1 MIVYKRKLEI
11 EDIGNLSN
19 DEELI
24 YYRDEEIAFTVIK
37 VKDKYIARKKGICS
51 NEKIE
56 EKVLNNIGEVIEFSR

>member
-37 VKDKYIARKKGICS
+37 VKDKYMARKKVICS
-51 NEKIE
+51 NEKID
-56 EKVLNNIGEVIEFSR
+56 EKVLNNIGEVIEFTR

>member
-11 EDIGNLSN
+11 ENIGNLSN

-37 VKDKYIARKKGICS
+37 VKDKYIARKKVICS
-51 NEKIE
+51 NEKID